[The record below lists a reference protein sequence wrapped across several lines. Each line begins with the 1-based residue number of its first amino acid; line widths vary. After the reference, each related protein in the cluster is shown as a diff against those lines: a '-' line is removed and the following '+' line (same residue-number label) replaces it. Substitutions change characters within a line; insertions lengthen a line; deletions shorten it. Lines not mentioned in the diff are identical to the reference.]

1 MKKLFLALLIVCGI
15 ANIGYSQSNIAIKT
29 SLIGSGVGIT
39 HISMKCG
46 YKIGVTKSFP
56 ISEKIYF
63 EPGLN
68 FANKG
73 FKFEPFDYT
82 CNLNFAEL
90 PLNLVFKKQISENWK
105 FDLGY
110 CLYFSWGLW
119 GKYDQSYFK
128 ESVWGNDER
137 NWLSNRRGI
146 IGNGLNIGLEYK
158 KMYFGIGAEIGF
170 NELRSRTLEIP
181 AEIDYKYYVAP
192 KMYKDKSIFVTVGYS
207 F

>member
-1 MKKLFLALLIVCGI
+1 MKKLLLILLIVCGI
-15 ANIGYSQSNIAIKT
+15 VNLGYSQSNISIKA
-29 SLIGSGVGIT
+29 SLLGSGVGIT

-46 YKIGVTKSFP
+46 YKIGVTKSFQ

-82 CNLNFAEL
+82 CNLNFVEL

-110 CLYFSWGLW
+110 YLYFSWGLW

-128 ESVWGNDER
+128 ESVWGKDER

-170 NELRSRTLEIP
+170 NELRSKTLEIP
-181 AEIDYKYYVAP
+181 GEIDYNYVAP
-192 KMYKDKSIFVTVGYS
+192 KMYKDQSIFATVGFS